1 MRKCVP
7 TLPSLLSS
15 LYHHLIAT
23 PSRTQQRVDIA
34 SLLAYN
40 EQTATSTSRKEGAAS
55 HLLKGAL
62 AAQGCMDI
70 DGEMIL
76 TGFCLVLFG
85 FTLGMLVFFL
95 VRHLVFPEEA
105 YAPKNKPLSYKGD
118 VLRTIGVLQQLQLLI
133 GREAAERDPSLAD
146 LVGLMRRAQGEFGR
160 RASLEGTIQ
169 ALVVLDMERQLARR
183 KRLSVE
189 TLAQVQQETVIA

>member
-1 MRKCVP
+1 
-7 TLPSLLSS
+7 
-15 LYHHLIAT
+15 
-23 PSRTQQRVDIA
+23 
-34 SLLAYN
+34 
-40 EQTATSTSRKEGAAS
+40 
-55 HLLKGAL
+55 
-62 AAQGCMDI
+62 MDI

-85 FTLGMLVFFL
+85 FTLGMVVFFL

-133 GREAAERDPSLAD
+133 GREDAERDPSLDD
-146 LVGLMRRAQGEFGR
+146 LVGLIRRAQREFGR

-169 ALVVLDMERQLARR
+169 ALVVLDMERQLVRR
-183 KRLSVE
+183 KRLPGE
-189 TLAQVQQETVIA
+189 TLTQVQQETMIA

>member
-1 MRKCVP
+1 
-7 TLPSLLSS
+7 
-15 LYHHLIAT
+15 
-23 PSRTQQRVDIA
+23 
-34 SLLAYN
+34 
-40 EQTATSTSRKEGAAS
+40 
-55 HLLKGAL
+55 
-62 AAQGCMDI
+62 MDI

-133 GREAAERDPSLAD
+133 GREDAERDPSLDD
-146 LVGLMRRAQGEFGR
+146 LVGLMRRAQREFGR

-169 ALVVLDMERQLARR
+169 ALVVLDMERQLVRR
-183 KRLSVE
+183 KRLPGE

>member
-1 MRKCVP
+1 
-7 TLPSLLSS
+7 
-15 LYHHLIAT
+15 
-23 PSRTQQRVDIA
+23 
-34 SLLAYN
+34 
-40 EQTATSTSRKEGAAS
+40 
-55 HLLKGAL
+55 
-62 AAQGCMDI
+62 MDI

-133 GREAAERDPSLAD
+133 GREAAERDPSLDD
-146 LVGLMRRAQGEFGR
+146 LVGLIRRAQREFGR

-183 KRLSVE
+183 KRLPVE